1 MDLFQYS
8 RGKGSIQII
17 FFERWLHPELQREL
31 LGTEDLDLEHQ
42 HRVWLNSPG
51 WKSAGSISIVR
62 GALKQEYSSIRCQD
76 TAKTDYFELENTN
89 SNVD

>member
-8 RGKGSIQII
+8 RGKGSIQIF

-31 LGTEDLDLEHQ
+31 LGTEDLNLEHQ

-62 GALKQEYSSIRCQD
+62 GALKQQTRVLKYQVPGYS
-76 TAKTDYFELENTN
+76 
-89 SNVD
+89 